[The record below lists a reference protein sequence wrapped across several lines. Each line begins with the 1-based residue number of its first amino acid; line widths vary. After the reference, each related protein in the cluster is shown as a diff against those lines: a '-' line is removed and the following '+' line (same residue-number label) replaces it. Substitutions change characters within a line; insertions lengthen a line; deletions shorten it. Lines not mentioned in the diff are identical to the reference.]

1 MNHAYK
7 NVSPSYIY
15 KNDANLNS
23 IVSALTLI
31 PVAHRFEMHDLIRC
45 CLSYL
50 QQKACPENVL
60 EILSFLRRYSAALT
74 DSCNS
79 YSQQKQ
85 TESSTP
91 PLLAPLYPSLENVI
105 QGENLLNDLIAK
117 CYAILDSNADDIL
130 SRPDSIECL
139 DHDLLLEIMN
149 RDTLCLS
156 SEMVAFECLVT
167 WSCQQC
173 LKQRLPITGENK
185 RSLLSEAIYSAR
197 YLIMSLEDFVKGPY
211 SSDLLSDDE
220 KNYLLARHRGDV
232 CDAPPKAMIG
242 RKLDVPRKNS
252 NRLLIRTPCDCKSK
266 KRAAGDLSESRKKSA
281 SKKLLNGLS
290 GFMICV
296 IQLLD

>member
-1 MNHAYK
+1 M
-7 NVSPSYIY
+7 
-15 KNDANLNS
+15 NS

-74 DSCNS
+74 DSCTN
-79 YSQQKQ
+79 YSQHKQ

-91 PLLAPLYPSLENVI
+91 PLLTPFYPSLDTVM
-105 QGENLLNDLIAK
+105 QGENLLNELIAK
-117 CYAILDSNADDIL
+117 CYAILDSHADDIL
-130 SRPDSIECL
+130 SRPESIECL
-139 DHDLLLEIMN
+139 DHDLLMEVMN
-149 RDTLCLS
+149 RDTLSLS
-156 SEMVAFECLVT
+156 SETVAFECLVT

-173 LKQRLPITGENK
+173 LKLRMPVTGENR
-185 RSLLSEAIYSAR
+185 RSILSEAVYSAR
-197 YLIMSLEDFVKGPY
+197 YLIMSLEDFMKGPY
-211 SSDLLSDDE
+211 TSDLLSDEE

-242 RKLDVPRKNS
+242 RKLDVPRKSQNH
-252 NRLLIRTPCDCKSK
+252 LLIRTPCDCKSK
-266 KRAAGDLSESRKKSA
+266 KRTAGDSNEPRKKSA

>member
-1 MNHAYK
+1 
-7 NVSPSYIY
+7 
-15 KNDANLNS
+15 
-23 IVSALTLI
+23 
-31 PVAHRFEMHDLIRC
+31 MHDLIRC

-74 DSCNS
+74 NSCNN
-79 YSQQKQ
+79 YSQQKP
-85 TESSTP
+85 ESSTP
-91 PLLAPLYPSLENVI
+91 PLLTPFYPSLENVM
-105 QGENLLNDLIAK
+105 QGENLLNELIAK
-117 CYAILDSNADDIL
+117 CYTILDSHADEIL

-139 DHDLLLEIMN
+139 DHDLLVEVMN

-156 SEMVAFECLVT
+156 SEAVAFECLVT

-173 LKQRLPITGENK
+173 LKQRMPVTGENR
-185 RSLLSEAIYSAR
+185 RSLLSEAVYSAR

-211 SSDLLSDDE
+211 TSDILSDEE

-242 RKLDVPRKNS
+242 RKLDVPRKNP
-252 NRLLIRTPCDCKSK
+252 NRLLIPRSCDCKSK
-266 KRAAGDLSESRKKSA
+266 KRAAGDSNEPRKKSA